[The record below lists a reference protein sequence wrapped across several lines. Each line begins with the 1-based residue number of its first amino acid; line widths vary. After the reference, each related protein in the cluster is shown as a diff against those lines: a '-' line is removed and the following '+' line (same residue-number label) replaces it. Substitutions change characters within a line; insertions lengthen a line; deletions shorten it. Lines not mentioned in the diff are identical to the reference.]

1 MVFGA
6 FVFKITKRIAIHF
19 KNVVADRP
27 LSHRQNLYRLR
38 IWPSSLGKKIGNL
51 PAFFSILLF
60 LYAYC
65 HYWLKKPT
73 LKGVK
78 IACCFALIAFSVN
91 GCATNLLVVSTQE
104 LILINRNIS

>member
-38 IWPSSLGKKIGNL
+38 IWPSSLGKNSEIYQL
-51 PAFFSILLF
+51 SF
-60 LYAYC
+60 LSYYF
-65 HYWLKKPT
+65 YMPTVTLTEKPT

-78 IACCFALIAFSVN
+78 IACCFALKAFSVN
-91 GCATNLLVVSTQE
+91 GCAINLLVVSTRE